1 MIRKV
6 KRGAG
11 LLGKEWRI
19 KQRRPVFPSTY
30 PWSGKPMY
38 YISYTHPVFKR
49 YVIQKKDMKNS
60 DKNDQ
65 RNKGASV
72 QRDVTQS
79 RTQTGKATTG
89 AERECN
95 VI

>member
-1 MIRKV
+1 
-6 KRGAG
+6 
-11 LLGKEWRI
+11 
-19 KQRRPVFPSTY
+19 
-30 PWSGKPMY
+30 
-38 YISYTHPVFKR
+38 
-49 YVIQKKDMKNS
+49 MKNS

-65 RNKGASV
+65 RNKAASV
-72 QRDVTQS
+72 QRDVTQG